1 MSYYLLAGTVITGI
15 GYLCVYESNRI
26 IELGVNISWELM
38 KMVSTVSGYL
48 GIDTNEE
55 NYNFMNDEEYLEGNE
70 EENEMLLKRDTF
82 IKYYNIEKNESY
94 NISIEDV
101 GEKKEDMDVIFLKTI
116 KDLDVF
122 YFRLDNLEDLEKI
135 KFNKVEKLFLQ
146 VELID
151 KDNSNIIDIHHNLDK
166 FYIED
171 NKILDTDFLKWYLTY
186 FHKSKLPENYELRI
200 FDKDINMLT
209 LEKNEY
215 INITNEGYNKQ
226 YKKLI

>member
-15 GYLCVYESNRI
+15 GYLYVYESNRI
-26 IELGVNISWELM
+26 IELGVNISWEVM

-48 GIDTNEE
+48 GIDINEE

-70 EENEMLLKRDTF
+70 EENEMLLKKDTF

-94 NISIEDV
+94 NISMEDV

-122 YFRLDNLEDLEKI
+122 YFRLDNLDNLEEI
-135 KFNKVEKLFLQ
+135 QFNKVEKLFLQ

-151 KDNSNIIDIHHNLDK
+151 KDNNNIIDIHHNLDK
-166 FYIED
+166 FYIEG
-171 NKILDTDFLKWYLTY
+171 NKILDTDFLKWYLFY
-186 FHKSKLPENYELRI
+186 FHKNKLPENYELRI

-209 LEKNEY
+209 LEKSEY
-215 INITNEGYNKQ
+215 INITKEGYNK
-226 YKKLI
+226 L

>member
-1 MSYYLLAGTVITGI
+1 MGYYLIAGAIMTGI
-15 GYLCVYESNRI
+15 GYLYVYKSDQVMEVSA
-26 IELGVNISWELM
+26 NISWEVT
-38 KMVSTVSGYL
+38 KMVATVSEYL

-55 NYNFMNDEEYLEGNE
+55 NYNSTSDEEYLEE
-70 EENEMLLKRDTF
+70 EECDTLLDKNRNTF
-82 IKYYNIEKNESY
+82 IKYYNIEKKTSY
-94 NISIEDV
+94 NIGIDDID
-101 GEKKEDMDVIFLKTI
+101 KKLDGMDVIFLKTKI
-116 KDLDVF
+116 EDEVF
-122 YFRLDNLEDLEKI
+122 YFRLENLENLGKI
-135 KFNKVEKLFLQ
+135 QFNKIEKLFLQ

-151 KDNSNIIDIHHNLDK
+151 KDNNNIIDIHHNLDK

-215 INITNEGYNKQ
+215 IKITNEGYNK
-226 YKKLI
+226 L

>member
-1 MSYYLLAGTVITGI
+1 MSYYLLAGTIITGI
-15 GYLCVYESNRI
+15 GWLCVYESNRI
-26 IELGVNISWELM
+26 IEIGVNISWEIT
-38 KMVSTVSGYL
+38 KMVSTVSEYL

-70 EENEMLLKRDTF
+70 DENEMLLKKDTF
-82 IKYYNIEKNESY
+82 IKYYNIEKNASY
-94 NISIEDV
+94 NISYKNKDEID
-101 GEKKEDMDVIFLKTI
+101 KNMEDMDVIFLKTI
-116 KDLDVF
+116 NEDGIF
-122 YFRLDNLEDLEKI
+122 YFRLDNLENLEKI

-151 KDNSNIIDIHHNLDK
+151 KDNSDIIDIHHNLDK

-215 INITNEGYNKQ
+215 IKITDEGYNK
-226 YKKLI
+226 L

>member
-1 MSYYLLAGTVITGI
+1 MSYYLLAGTIITGI
-15 GYLCVYESNRI
+15 GWLCVYETNRI
-26 IELGVNISWELM
+26 IEIGVNISWEIT
-38 KMVSTVSGYL
+38 KMVSSVSEYL

-70 EENEMLLKRDTF
+70 DENEMLLKKDTF
-82 IKYYNIEKNESY
+82 IKYYNIEKNASY
-94 NISIEDV
+94 NISYKNKDEID
-101 GEKKEDMDVIFLKTI
+101 KNLEDMDVIFLKTI
-116 KDLDVF
+116 NEDGIF
-122 YFRLDNLEDLEKI
+122 YFRLDNLENLEKI

-151 KDNSNIIDIHHNLDK
+151 KDNSDIIDIHHNLDK

-215 INITNEGYNKQ
+215 IKITDEGYNK
-226 YKKLI
+226 L